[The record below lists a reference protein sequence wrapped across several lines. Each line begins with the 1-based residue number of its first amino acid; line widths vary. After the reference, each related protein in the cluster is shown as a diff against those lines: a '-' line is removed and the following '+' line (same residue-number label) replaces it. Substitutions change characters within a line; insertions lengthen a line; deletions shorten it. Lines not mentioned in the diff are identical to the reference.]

1 MRADIAIVG
10 AGTAGMTAAIYARR
24 AGKEVLVLEAA
35 AHGGQIVNTP
45 DIENYPL
52 AAHISGFDFAEKVYE
67 QARGLGA
74 GFLYEEVLELRALE
88 GGFALQTPK
97 GAHFAGA
104 VILAAGSRY
113 RRLGLENEERLT
125 GRGVSWC
132 ASCDGGFYRGKS
144 VAVVGGGNTAL
155 GEALCLSGLAEKV
168 TLIHRRES
176 FRGEEITLRRLR
188 EKGNVHFL
196 LNSRM
201 TRLLGQERLEA
212 IEVAGP
218 PETGRHIIPLD
229 GLFIAIGREP
239 VCGRFAPLAA
249 LDGEGY
255 VLAGEDCHTGT
266 PGLFAA
272 GDCRAKALRQL
283 VTAAADG
290 AMAATEAAKYL
301 NRR

>member
-52 AAHISGFDFAEKVYE
+52 AAHISGFDFAEKVFE

-74 GFLYEEVLELRALE
+74 EFLYEEVLELRALE

-113 RRLGLENEERLT
+113 RRLGLENEERLM

-144 VAVVGGGNTAL
+144 VAVVGGGSTAL
-155 GEALCLSGLAEKV
+155 GEALYLSELAEKV

-176 FRGEEITLRRLR
+176 FRGEEMTLRRLR
-188 EKGNVHFL
+188 EKDNVHFL
-196 LNSRM
+196 LNSRV
-201 TRLLGQERLEA
+201 TRLLGERRLEA

-218 PETGRHIIPLD
+218 AETGRHILPLD